1 VTFENRS
8 GVFLVRYDSPASLS
22 PESQTKLE
30 AALREASSV
39 EPVGIVFVVG
49 QSVQLVGHDVPA
61 YWLGITTDPRVRIGA
76 IAVVTPNP
84 AVSVATRGFSAANI
98 LRNTAVAVKPFHEEG
113 PALDWVRE
121 QVAAAR
127 RKGAPDRKA

>member
-8 GVFLVRYDSPASLS
+8 GVFLVRYDSLAALS
-22 PESQTKLE
+22 PESQTQLE
-30 AALREASSV
+30 AALRDASIV

-49 QSVQLVGHDVPA
+49 PSVQMVGHDVPD

-98 LRNTAVAVKPFHEEG
+98 LRNTTVAVKPFQDEAE
-113 PALDWVRE
+113 ALGWVKE
-121 QVAAAR
+121 QVSAAK
-127 RKGAPDRKA
+127 RKGAPDRRA